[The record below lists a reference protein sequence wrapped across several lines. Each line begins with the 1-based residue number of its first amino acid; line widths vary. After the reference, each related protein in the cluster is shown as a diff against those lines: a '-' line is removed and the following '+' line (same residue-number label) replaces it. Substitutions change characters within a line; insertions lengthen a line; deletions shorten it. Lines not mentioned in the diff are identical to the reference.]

1 MIRLLTE
8 EKLNEFSAF
17 CRNKITGAVIL
28 TRFYTYGLS
37 GDTALFWYGEDEN
50 GSVTGVFSL
59 LDGIFLACCEDED
72 KEEAELFAKTV
83 GAVEISYG
91 TARFTL
97 KFTENQ
103 KKYTAEDI
111 SGENIKNVFDVVF
124 EDDEKRHRY
133 FSGWYTDA
141 SHKIRHGL
149 IHGKCI
155 EEDGKIVSVALTSG
169 ETDKIAVISSVATL
183 KNHRKK
189 GYGEKVVLALAQ
201 SLKKEIYLL
210 TANETTARWYEK
222 MGFTQINS

>member
-1 MIRLLTE
+1 M
-8 EKLNEFSAF
+8 
-17 CRNKITGAVIL
+17 
-28 TRFYTYGLS
+28 
-37 GDTALFWYGEDEN
+37 
-50 GSVTGVFSL
+50 
-59 LDGIFLACCEDED
+59 
-72 KEEAELFAKTV
+72 
-83 GAVEISYG
+83 
-91 TARFTL
+91 
-97 KFTENQ
+97 
-103 KKYTAEDI
+103 KYTEKGVEGLNIAYIGGGSRGWAWGLMSDLVSADDI

-155 EEDGKIVSVALTSG
+155 QEDGKIISVALTSG

-201 SLKKEIYLL
+201 SIGKDIYLL
-210 TANETTARWYEK
+210 TDNETTAQWYEK
-222 MGFTQINS
+222 MGFDIVIRNA

>member
-1 MIRLLTE
+1 MIRLLTD

-17 CRNKITGAVIL
+17 CQNKITGAVIL

-37 GDTALFWYGEDEN
+37 GDTALFWYAEDEN
-50 GSVTGVFSL
+50 SDVTGVFSL
-59 LDGIFLACCEDED
+59 LDGIFLACCKDED

-83 GAVEISYG
+83 GASEISYG

-97 KFTENQ
+97 KFKGNQ

-124 EDDEKRHRY
+124 EEDEKRHRY

-149 IHGKCI
+149 IHGKYI
-155 EEDGKIVSVALTSG
+155 EKDGKIVSVALTSG

-183 KNHRKK
+183 SDYRKQGLGK
-189 GYGEKVVLALAQ
+189 KVVLALAQ
-201 SLKKEIYLL
+201 SLGKDVFLL
-210 TANETTARWYEK
+210 TDNENTMHWYEG
-222 MGFTQINS
+222 MGFEQIDS